1 MIINFRKSPMNKASF
16 QKLKELEPD
25 ECKALYEKYKVSLYS
40 ICRRYASNE
49 GDAQDM
55 MQEGFIAIF
64 DSINKYKFQ
73 GSFEGYIKRV
83 FINTVLQF
91 VRKNYQQL
99 YKTESWNQLNHD
111 SEINSAAISNLNY
124 EELLSYIQNLPEGYR
139 IVFNMYA
146 IDGYKH
152 GEIANVL
159 GIKESTSRSQ
169 YTRAKQILQK
179 KIFESEK
186 ININE

>member
-1 MIINFRKSPMNKASF
+1 MNKASF

-25 ECKALYEKYKVSLYS
+25 ACKTLYDKYKVLLYS

-55 MQEGFIAIF
+55 MQEGFMAIF
-64 DSINKYKFQ
+64 NSIGKYKFQ

-83 FINTVLQF
+83 FINTVLNF

-99 YKTESWNQLNHD
+99 YKTESWQMVNHD
-111 SEINSAAISNLNY
+111 SEINAAAISNLNY
-124 EELLSYIQNLPEGYR
+124 EELLSHVQNLPEGYR

-152 GEIANVL
+152 REIATVL
-159 GIKESTSRSQ
+159 RIKESTSRSQ

-179 KIFESEK
+179 NILESEK

>member
-1 MIINFRKSPMNKASF
+1 MNKASF

-25 ECKALYEKYKVSLYS
+25 ACKALYDKYKVLLYS
-40 ICRRYASNE
+40 ICRRYASDE

-55 MQEGFIAIF
+55 MQEGFMAIF
-64 DSINKYKFQ
+64 NSIPKYKFQ
-73 GSFEGYIKRV
+73 GSFEGYVKRV
-83 FINTVLQF
+83 FINTVLNF

-99 YKTESWNQLNHD
+99 YKTESWNLVKHD
-111 SEINSAAISNLNY
+111 SEIGAVAISNLNY
-124 EELLSYIQNLPEGYR
+124 EELLRHIQKLPEGYR

-152 GEIANVL
+152 GEIAKVL
-159 GIKESTSRSQ
+159 GIKESSSRSQ

-179 KIFESEK
+179 KILESEK